1 MDVDRAQEISSSQSM
16 INVSHNGRA
25 IYIEHVDQSNKLA
38 TIHHLN
44 DPTIKESV
52 SVSDLAEH

>member
-1 MDVDRAQEISSSQSM
+1 MDTERAQEISSTQSM

-25 IYIEHVDQSNKLA
+25 VYIEHVDQSNKLA

-44 DPTIKESV
+44 DPNIKLSV
-52 SVSDLAEH
+52 SLTELTEQ